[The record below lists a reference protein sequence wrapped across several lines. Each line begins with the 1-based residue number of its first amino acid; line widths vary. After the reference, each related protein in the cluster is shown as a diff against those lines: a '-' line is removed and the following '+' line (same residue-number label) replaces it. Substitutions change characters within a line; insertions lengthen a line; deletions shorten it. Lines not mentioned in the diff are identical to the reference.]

1 MNKMDRRGFL
11 KTLGAG
17 AALLS
22 APALALGA
30 TRQVVVVGG
39 GTGGVSVARALRR
52 ADATI
57 TVTLIEPDAD
67 YYTCYMSNEVV
78 GGGRSLASIRFGYAG
93 VQADGIQLVQD
104 RVSAID
110 SAAQQVITASGVR
123 LPYDRCIVS
132 PGIDFRYDTVAGYDA
147 S

>member
-1 MNKMDRRGFL
+1 MNKIDRRGFL
-11 KTLGAG
+11 KTLATGV
-17 AALLS
+17 ALLG

-57 TVTLIEPDAD
+57 AVPLIEPDSD
-67 YYTCYMSNEVV
+67 YYTCYMSNEVL

-93 VQADGIQLVQD
+93 LQADGIHGGAGPGQHH
-104 RVSAID
+104 
-110 SAAQQVITASGVR
+110 
-123 LPYDRCIVS
+123 RCRC
-132 PGIDFRYDTVAGYDA
+132 PAGDYRHWRTPPL
-147 S
+147 